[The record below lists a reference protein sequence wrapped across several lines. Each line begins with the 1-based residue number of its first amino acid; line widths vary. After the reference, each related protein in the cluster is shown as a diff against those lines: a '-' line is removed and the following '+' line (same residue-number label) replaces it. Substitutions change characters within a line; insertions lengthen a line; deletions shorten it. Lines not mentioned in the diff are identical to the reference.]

1 MSAGRADGPDG
12 PYGEPYEEVG
22 SVGEEAAKL
31 FDAFSEMF
39 TTGRT
44 EQAPG
49 PQQGPQQGPQEGAG
63 RGRWSGDGLAALA
76 ADAMGALRDA
86 DLHVATGGEDCRIC
100 PVCRAIHAVRETTPE
115 VRSHLVT
122 AARSLL
128 AAGTAL
134 VDQLD
139 QPTDPEASPPPRP
152 ARPPR
157 PPGPGVERIDLD
169 QHDEHDDEHDEHGA
183 PGSQEEHR

>member
-1 MSAGRADGPDG
+1 MSA
-12 PYGEPYEEVG
+12 GEPYEEVG

-31 FDAFSEMF
+31 FDAFSEALAA
-39 TTGRT
+39 GRAGRPAA
-44 EQAPG
+44 QHG
-49 PQQGPQQGPQEGAG
+49 PQQGPQQGPQEGPAG
-63 RGRWSGDGLAALA
+63 ARWSGEGLAALA

-86 DLHVATGGEDCRIC
+86 DAHVATGGEDCRIC

-115 VRSHLVT
+115 VRSHLLT

-134 VDQLD
+134 VDHLD
-139 QPTDPEASPPPRP
+139 QPTDPDPDPPPPPRNGR
-152 ARPPR
+152 ARR

-169 QHDEHDDEHDEHGA
+169 EQHDEHDEHGA